1 MARPAT
7 YPRAMFRPSLP
18 IETERLRLR
27 SWSMD
32 DLDAFASLYGEPEV
46 VRFLYDEPLSVD
58 AAAVRLA
65 QYRDH
70 LPEPDRWMNLV
81 VERRDSS
88 AFLGTVGLN
97 QRSDVHRQVE
107 LGYVFSPGSSGNGYA
122 TEAAAAM
129 VSLAFEQ
136 VGAHR
141 VFARLDARNGPSAR
155 LCERLGFRREALLLE
170 NEFVKGE
177 WCDELTYA
185 TLEDEWRRREPAGGG
200 PTARR

>member
-1 MARPAT
+1 
-7 YPRAMFRPSLP
+7 MFRPRLP

-27 SWSMD
+27 AWSMD
-32 DLDAFASLYGEPEV
+32 DVDAFASLYADTSV
-46 VRFLYDEPLSVD
+46 VRFLYDEPLSHD

-65 QYRDH
+65 EYRDH
-70 LPEPDRWMNLV
+70 LPGPDRWMNLV
-81 VERRDSS
+81 VELGDGGHI
-88 AFLGTVGLN
+88 LGTVGLN

-107 LGYVFSPGSSGNGYA
+107 LGYVFSPASSGQGYA
-122 TEAAAAM
+122 TEAASAM
-129 VSLAFEQ
+129 VSLAFDQ

-155 LCERLGFRREALLLE
+155 LCERLGFRKEALLLE

-185 TLEDEWRRREPAGGG
+185 TLEEEWRQRGRAGGG
-200 PTARR
+200 PIAGP